1 MTSLATTTVDA
12 TSSRANL
19 PARARLLMGRS
30 DGSNRQWERWAGY
43 VTLGVIVLLCL
54 IVPILSRVGPNDIV
68 GDPSQPPSGQFWFG
82 TDSVGRDLFVRV
94 FAAGRLDLTAG
105 LVAVSTCMLVGTLI
119 WTVVGAGSR
128 RWPDTVV
135 MRIVDAIVA
144 FPFVILVLA
153 LVVIIGYG
161 RTLGPIPAG
170 VPAIVGAIII
180 VDWTVYARLA
190 RNETRV
196 LSEADYVVAAKISG
210 YPQWRIVLRHLMPGV
225 MRATGTYAVADSM
238 LIIVTIAS
246 LSFLGAGVQP
256 PTPEWGAIM
265 YEGRGV
271 LTTAWWITT
280 MPGLVLAITGLSI
293 AFIADSYLQSDGRSH

>member
-1 MTSLATTTVDA
+1 MTALEVVTDDVPAARVD
-12 TSSRANL
+12 L
-19 PARARLLMGRS
+19 PWRARILLRPNTGPK
-30 DGSNRQWERWAGY
+30 RQWERWTGY
-43 VTLGVIVLLCL
+43 LGLGVVVLLCVL
-54 IVPILSRVGPNDIV
+54 VPMLSHVGPNDIV
-68 GDPSQPPSGQFWFG
+68 GDPSQAPSGTFWFG
-82 TDSVGRDLFVRV
+82 TDTLGRDLFVRV
-94 FAAGRLDLTAG
+94 FVAGRLDLISG
-105 LVAVSTCMLVGTLI
+105 VVAVVVCMLLGSVVG
-119 WTVVGAGSR
+119 TVVGAGAR

-135 MRIVDAIVA
+135 MRIVDAVVA

-170 VPAIVGAIII
+170 VPAIVGAIIV

-196 LSEADYVVAAKISG
+196 LSEADYVVAVKLSG

-225 MRATGTYAVADSM
+225 IRATGTYAVADIM
-238 LIIVTIAS
+238 MIIVTIAS

-280 MPGLVLAITGLSI
+280 LPGVVLALTGLSI
-293 AFIADSYLQSDGRSH
+293 AFVADSFLHTDNR

>member
-1 MTSLATTTVDA
+1 MTVLEIGTDDA
-12 TSSRANL
+12 
-19 PARARLLMGRS
+19 PEARADLPRRARILLRRSTGRK
-30 DGSNRQWERWAGY
+30 RQWERWAGY
-43 VTLGVIVLLCL
+43 VGLGVIVLLCVV
-54 IVPILSRVGPNDIV
+54 VPMLSRVGPNDIV
-68 GDPSQPPSGQFWFG
+68 GDPSQAPSGDFWFG
-82 TDSVGRDLFVRV
+82 TDTLGRDLFVRV
-94 FAAGRLDLTAG
+94 FVAGRLDLVAG
-105 LVAVSTCMLVGTLI
+105 VVTVVVCMLVGSVI
-119 WTVVGAGSR
+119 GTVVGAGAR

-135 MRIVDAIVA
+135 MRIVDAVVA
-144 FPFVILVLA
+144 FPFVVLVLA

-170 VPAIVGAIII
+170 VPAIVGAIIV

-196 LSEADYVVAAKISG
+196 LAEADNVVAVKLSG

-225 MRATGTYAVADSM
+225 IRATGTYAVADIM
-238 LIIVTIAS
+238 MIIVTIAS

-256 PTPEWGAIM
+256 PTPEWGSIM

-280 MPGLVLAITGLSI
+280 LPGVVLALTGLSI
-293 AFIADSYLQSDGRSH
+293 AFVADSFLHTDSR

>member
-1 MTSLATTTVDA
+1 VTALDTMTPEGAGL
-12 TSSRANL
+12 RANL
-19 PARARLLMGRS
+19 PARASLMRRS
-30 DGSNRQWERWAGY
+30 GGGDRQWERWSGFLM
-43 VTLGVIVLLCL
+43 LGMIVALCVLVPLLS
-54 IVPILSRVGPNDIV
+54 PFGPNDIV
-68 GDPSQPPSGQFWFG
+68 ADPSQSPSGRFWFG
-82 TDSVGRDLFVRV
+82 TDTVGRDLFVRV
-94 FAAGRLDLTAG
+94 FTAGRLDLIAG
-105 LVAVSTCMLVGTLI
+105 VVAVAVCMIVGSVI
-119 WTVVGAGSR
+119 GTVVGAGAR

-161 RTLGPIPAG
+161 RTLGPVPAG

-196 LSEADYVVAAKISG
+196 LSQADYVVAAMISG

-225 MRATGTYAVADSM
+225 IRATGTYAVADIM

-256 PTPEWGAIM
+256 PTPEWGSIM

-280 MPGLVLAITGLSI
+280 LPGVVLAITGLSI
-293 AFIADSYLQSDGRSH
+293 AFIADSFLQADSNSR

>member
-1 MTSLATTTVDA
+1 MTAVDILSTPSA
-12 TSSRANL
+12 SNGLS
-19 PARARLLMGRS
+19 ARARLLRR
-30 DGSNRQWERWAGY
+30 GSGTPQRHWERWAGY
-43 VTLGVIVLLCL
+43 LMLGTVVMLCIVA
-54 IVPILSRVGPNDIV
+54 PMLSPYGPNDIV
-68 GDPSQPPSGQFWFG
+68 GNPSQPPSTQHWFG
-82 TDSVGRDLFVRV
+82 TDTVGRDLFVRV
-94 FAAGRLDLTAG
+94 FVAGRLDLMAG
-105 LVAVSTCMLVGTLI
+105 FAAVVACMVIGSI
-119 WTVVGAGSR
+119 IGTVVGSGSR

-135 MRIVDAIVA
+135 MRIVDGIVA

-153 LVVIIGYG
+153 LVVIIGYS

-190 RNETRV
+190 RNESRV
-196 LSEADYVVAAKISG
+196 LNETDYVVAARISG
-210 YPQWRIVLRHLMPGV
+210 YPQWRVVLRHLMPGV
-225 MRATGTYAVADSM
+225 IRATGSYAVADFM

-280 MPGLVLAITGLSI
+280 LPGVVLAVTGLSV
-293 AFIADSYLQSDGRSH
+293 AFIADSFLQSDR